1 MLGNQVNTEHLM
13 LGILH
18 CNNKQVNDIFEHFG
32 INTDVLRS
40 TLYDSQEQ
48 AIDKISAEE
57 IAETEE
63 GRALKYDKETSE
75 VISEAIIEA
84 RLCEGKA
91 ALVQP
96 EHLLLAILKKDECDP
111 AKLLITQGLT
121 YKKLF
126 DYINGINLDIDNKL
140 NKLNQEVENYKRNQ
154 IDGDSEQ
161 EAVDE
166 KPETETAPEQEQE
179 SAEGDI
185 NMIDLRDKQQLPEN
199 QEEADTSTLPDG
211 AASAQD
217 NQGDLLDPEEEPLDF
232 SENQNSGNGKQ
243 GGNNGKHTRNVVG
256 TKPTKSNTPFLDKFS
271 YDLTKAAK
279 DGSLD
284 PVVGRD
290 KEITRL
296 MEILGRRKKN
306 NPVLIGEPGVGK
318 SAIVEGLAQ
327 MIAKGDQSSLFFNK
341 RVLSLDMTGIV
352 AGTKYRRQVEGE
364 MRSGVRMM
372 LTGQVFSIMAGTA
385 TDEQIRQITKSA
397 DRYLYDEKVGGY
409 RLNTDF
415 GEVKTDLGRMFGFSY
430 GDKENGAVFSHM
442 AVMYANALY
451 KRGFAKEGYKSL
463 HALYRQSANFEVSRI
478 YPGIPEYFNG
488 RGRGMYHY
496 LTGAASWYMLTVI
509 TEMFGVRGRIG
520 DMILEPKLLK
530 EQFDEEKKASLTLQF
545 ADKNWKITYLNRE
558 EKDYGEYQIA
568 DVTVDGEKINFV
580 PKQHD
585 QPISHNDDQ
594 GRHETSGDPAAFE
607 FWQADDRQHTQN
619 ITDGVVKQHP

>member
-1 MLGNQVNTEHLM
+1 MQNPFQHINDVLNYSGKEAYRMLGNQVNTEHLM

-166 KPETETAPEQEQE
+166 KPETETAPEQKQE

-199 QEEADTSTLPDG
+199 QEEADTATLPDG
-211 AASAQD
+211 EIGRASCR
-217 NQGDLLDPEEEPLDF
+217 E
-232 SENQNSGNGKQ
+232 
-243 GGNNGKHTRNVVG
+243 
-256 TKPTKSNTPFLDKFS
+256 
-271 YDLTKAAK
+271 
-279 DGSLD
+279 
-284 PVVGRD
+284 
-290 KEITRL
+290 
-296 MEILGRRKKN
+296 
-306 NPVLIGEPGVGK
+306 
-318 SAIVEGLAQ
+318 
-327 MIAKGDQSSLFFNK
+327 
-341 RVLSLDMTGIV
+341 RV
-352 AGTKYRRQVEGE
+352 
-364 MRSGVRMM
+364 
-372 LTGQVFSIMAGTA
+372 
-385 TDEQIRQITKSA
+385 
-397 DRYLYDEKVGGY
+397 
-409 RLNTDF
+409 
-415 GEVKTDLGRMFGFSY
+415 
-430 GDKENGAVFSHM
+430 
-442 AVMYANALY
+442 
-451 KRGFAKEGYKSL
+451 
-463 HALYRQSANFEVSRI
+463 
-478 YPGIPEYFNG
+478 
-488 RGRGMYHY
+488 
-496 LTGAASWYMLTVI
+496 
-509 TEMFGVRGRIG
+509 
-520 DMILEPKLLK
+520 
-530 EQFDEEKKASLTLQF
+530 
-545 ADKNWKITYLNRE
+545 
-558 EKDYGEYQIA
+558 
-568 DVTVDGEKINFV
+568 
-580 PKQHD
+580 
-585 QPISHNDDQ
+585 
-594 GRHETSGDPAAFE
+594 
-607 FWQADDRQHTQN
+607 
-619 ITDGVVKQHP
+619 

>member
-1 MLGNQVNTEHLM
+1 MQNPFQHINDVLNYSGKEAYRMLGNQVNTEHLM

-48 AIDKISAEE
+48 AIDKNSAEE
-57 IAETEE
+57 NTEAEE

-199 QEEADTSTLPDG
+199 QEEADTSTLLDG

-243 GGNNGKHTRNVVG
+243 GGNNGKNARNVVG
-256 TKPTKSNTPFLDKFS
+256 AKPTKSNTPYLDKFS

-352 AGTKYRRQVEGE
+352 AGTKYRGQFEERIK
-364 MRSGVRMM
+364 GVIKELERNPNIIVSSM
-372 LTGQVFSIMAGTA
+372 
-385 TDEQIRQITKSA
+385 KS
-397 DRYLYDEKVGGY
+397 
-409 RLNTDF
+409 
-415 GEVKTDLGRMFGFSY
+415 
-430 GDKENGAVFSHM
+430 
-442 AVMYANALY
+442 
-451 KRGFAKEGYKSL
+451 
-463 HALYRQSANFEVSRI
+463 
-478 YPGIPEYFNG
+478 
-488 RGRGMYHY
+488 
-496 LTGAASWYMLTVI
+496 
-509 TEMFGVRGRIG
+509 
-520 DMILEPKLLK
+520 
-530 EQFDEEKKASLTLQF
+530 TL
-545 ADKNWKITYLNRE
+545 
-558 EKDYGEYQIA
+558 
-568 DVTVDGEKINFV
+568 
-580 PKQHD
+580 
-585 QPISHNDDQ
+585 
-594 GRHETSGDPAAFE
+594 
-607 FWQADDRQHTQN
+607 
-619 ITDGVVKQHP
+619 